1 MPIWSP
7 NGPKTLA
14 IRVNTRVNKFSEV
27 HVVGE
32 LQINIRN
39 VHLLQII
46 VNESDDEYI
55 CMYVLVR

>member
-46 VNESDDEYI
+46 VNESDG
-55 CMYVLVR
+55 